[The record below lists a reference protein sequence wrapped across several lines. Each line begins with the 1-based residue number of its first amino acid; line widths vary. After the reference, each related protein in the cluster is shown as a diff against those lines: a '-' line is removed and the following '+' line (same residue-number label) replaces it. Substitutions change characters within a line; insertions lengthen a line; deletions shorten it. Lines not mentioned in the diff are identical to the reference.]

1 MELLKRIIHIIAII
15 SYLAISIYVLL
26 VIPKLFGNNPVVVL
40 SNSMSPTYPVGT
52 IVYYHKTNKKDIKE
66 NDVITFKTTNN
77 KFVTHRVNKLVND
90 KFETKGDANN
100 SPDAKLVDY
109 KNVVGKVTPIS
120 IPYLGYYV
128 EFINTNFYLVIGVVL
143 ILVLEFVLANFNI
156 NRKEE
161 VKKDEKSKK

>member
-1 MELLKRIIHIIAII
+1 MELLKRIVHIIANLC
-15 SYLAISIYVLL
+15 YLAISIYVLL
-26 VIPKLFGNNPVVVL
+26 VLPKIFGNNPVVVL
-40 SNSMSPTYPVGT
+40 SNSMTPTYPVGT
-52 IVYYHKTNKKDIKE
+52 IVYYHSVQKETIKE

-109 KNVVGKVTPIS
+109 KNVVGKVAPIS

-128 EFINTNFYLVIGVVL
+128 EFINRNFYLVFGVVL

-161 VKKDEKSKK
+161 VKEDEKSQE

>member
-1 MELLKRIIHIIAII
+1 MELLKRIVHIIAMIC
-15 SYLAISIYVLL
+15 YLAISIYVLL
-26 VIPKLFGNNPVVVL
+26 VIPKIFGNNPVVVL
-40 SNSMSPTYPVGT
+40 SSSMAPTYPVGT
-52 IVYYHKTNKKDIKE
+52 IVYYHSVPKEDIKE

-77 KFVTHRVNKLVND
+77 KFVTHRVNKLVDD

-109 KNVVGKVTPIS
+109 ENVVGKLAPIS

-128 EFINTNFYLVIGVVL
+128 EFINTNFYLVIGVVI

-156 NRKEE
+156 NKKEE
-161 VKKDEKSKK
+161 VKKDEQSKE

>member
-1 MELLKRIIHIIAII
+1 MELLKRIVHIISNIC
-15 SYLAISIYVLL
+15 YLAITIYVLL
-26 VIPKLFGNNPVVVL
+26 VLPKIFGNNPVVVL
-40 SNSMSPTYPVGT
+40 SSSMTPNYPVGT
-52 IVYYHKTNKKDIKE
+52 IVYYHSIQKEKIKV

-77 KFVTHRVNKLVND
+77 KFVTHRVNKLVDN

-109 KNVVGKVTPIS
+109 KDVVGKVAPIS

-128 EFINTNFYLVIGVVL
+128 EFINTNFYIVIGVVI
-143 ILVLEFVLANFNI
+143 ILVLEFVLTNFNI

-161 VKKDEKSKK
+161 VKKDEKSQE